1 MNTEV
6 KGAEQMSEQNQLL
19 DALYQNAEM
28 GEKSLRRIFPKVQ
41 DTQLKKELRMQLS
54 NYKEQSNKI
63 INQMKAHNDKPKSVS
78 PMTKIMMLAGIT
90 LNCAMNN
97 STEHIAEM
105 LIQGTNMGVIKI
117 NKALNDTITSDTKII
132 QEAKDALSK
141 EQRYID
147 NLKSYL

>member
-1 MNTEV
+1 M
-6 KGAEQMSEQNQLL
+6 KGAEQMSDQNQLF

-28 GEKSLRRIFPKVQ
+28 GASSIKRIFPKVQ
-41 DTQLKKELRMQLS
+41 DTKLKNELRMQLS

-63 INQMKAHNDKPKSVS
+63 INQMKAHNDKPKGVS
-78 PMTKIMMLAGIT
+78 QMTKIMSLTGIT
-90 LNCAMNN
+90 LNCAMND

-117 NKALNDTITSDTKII
+117 NKALNNTTTSNTKLV

>member
-6 KGAEQMSEQNQLL
+6 KGAEQMSEQNQLF

-28 GEKSLRRIFPKVQ
+28 GEKSIRRIFPKVQ

-78 PMTKIMMLAGIT
+78 PMTKIMTLAGIT